1 MIIPKLSAVFVANF
15 RTEKI
20 ATHHPNTLARQF
32 GFVDACLTD
41 AELKGICQINFLQN
55 GIR

>member
-20 ATHHPNTLARQF
+20 ATHHPKTLARQF